1 MKKASK
7 KSLKPKALTV
17 EEKKFQLLKMLL
29 GVFTV
34 CFCICACAAFIINA
48 EAAEARQKYDFPE
61 GATTVSVYN
70 NGRRILTEE
79 SAIIESVTYVPVRA
93 FSEELGAESIS
104 WNAKTQTATVKKD
117 GILINITDKASYIEA
132 AGRILYSPTGIK
144 NINDRLFAPIRPL
157 AAALSHDVE
166 WNGATRSVSLS
177 KSKSQ
182 FSSGK
187 SFYNE
192 NDLYW
197 LSRIISAE
205 ARGEPFLG
213 KIAVGNVVLN
223 RKESPSYPNTVYG
236 VIFDR
241 KHGTQFSPVSYGT
254 IYNSPTEESIIAAKI
269 CLEGYSLS
277 DEILFFVNPKY
288 ATSNWI
294 ANNRPFTFRIG
305 NHYFFK

>member
-1 MKKASK
+1 MK
-7 KSLKPKALTV
+7 KSLILTK
-17 EEKKFQLLKMLL
+17 EERNLRRFRA
-29 GVFTV
+29 VFRV
-34 CFCICACAAFIINA
+34 FAICFCICMCAAFIINA
-48 EAAEARQKYDFPE
+48 EATETKQKYDFPE
-61 GATTVSVYN
+61 GSATVSVYN
-70 NGRRILTEE
+70 NGRQILVDE

-93 FSEELGAESIS
+93 FSEEMGAELIS

-117 GILINITDKASYIEA
+117 GVSINITDKASYIEA
-132 AGRILYSPTGIK
+132 SGRILYSPTGVK
-144 NINDRLFAPIRPL
+144 NINDRLFVPIRPL
-157 AAALSHDVE
+157 AAALSCDVD
-166 WNGATRSVSLS
+166 WDGTTRSVSLS
-177 KSKSQ
+177 KSKTP
-182 FSSGK
+182 FVSGK
-187 SFYNE
+187 AFYNE

-223 RKESPSYPNTVYG
+223 RKASPSYPNTVYG

-254 IYNSPTEESIIAAKI
+254 IYNSPTAESILAAKI
-269 CLEGYSLS
+269 CLEGYSVS

-294 ANNRPFTFRIG
+294 ANNRPFAFRIG